1 MVLQPVSV
9 INCGNNTLHWD
20 AKREAK
26 HIKARQDSGKEAR
39 LLITGGA
46 GVIKCSENSILSKR
60 GKKFQ
65 EAQKAKNFQHVIRK
79 TIKEIQQK
87 NEQGLEAQRL
97 KEEQAKQQRE
107 RVKPKN
113 VANASSRI
121 FGDVNK
127 PTRRTSDPSTSDV
140 SAVRVSL
147 SPSDDSGG
155 GGSSESNVSS
165 ITSITKQNSLPS
177 TNFVQKNK
185 SIASMSG
192 HRPDSIAENKTCHRH
207 SSFGKIPSYI
217 KNRKA
222 QAAEAEKLLALQKEN
237 DCPIGMVLMPDAERI
252 ETLHQ
257 LKETNKQLKYQL
269 SHLPIAN
276 RTMRTEAKREQL
288 ERELLENEQS
298 QVIFTRPKVY
308 VLIEDL

>member
-107 RVKPKN
+107 RVKPIN

-192 HRPDSIAENKTCHRH
+192 HRPDSITENKTCHRH

-222 QAAEAEKLLALQKEN
+222 QAAEAEKLTVQSAWYS
-237 DCPIGMVLMPDAERI
+237 CLMQRG
-252 ETLHQ
+252 
-257 LKETNKQLKYQL
+257 LKR
-269 SHLPIAN
+269 SI
-276 RTMRTEAKREQL
+276 
-288 ERELLENEQS
+288 S
-298 QVIFTRPKVY
+298 
-308 VLIEDL
+308 

>member
-9 INCGNNTLHWD
+9 INCGSNTLHWD

-46 GVIKCSENSILSKR
+46 GTANHCENSLSSKHGKR
-60 GKKFQ
+60 FQ
-65 EAQKAKNFQHVIRK
+65 EAPKAKNFQRVIRK

-87 NEQGLEAQRL
+87 NEQELEVQRC

-121 FGDVNK
+121 FAEAK
-127 PTRRTSDPSTSDV
+127 LLSQTSDQV
-140 SAVRVSL
+140 SGSGAVRVSL
-147 SPSDDSGG
+147 SPSDRGGDGSTDS
-155 GGSSESNVSS
+155 NISS

-177 TNFVQKNK
+177 TNFVEKNK
-185 SIASMSG
+185 SIATKSSS
-192 HRPDSIAENKTCHRH
+192 RPDSIAEKQTYHRH
-207 SSFGKIPSYI
+207 SSYGKIPAYI

-222 QAAEAEKLLALQKEN
+222 QEAEAEKLLALQKEN
-237 DCPIGMVLMPDAERI
+237 DCPKGMVLMHDSERI
-252 ETLHQ
+252 DTLQQ
-257 LKETNKQLKYQL
+257 LVETNKKLKYQL

-298 QVIFTRPKVY
+298 QVIFSRPKVY
-308 VLIEDL
+308 VMIEDL

>member
-9 INCGNNTLHWD
+9 INCGSNTLHWD

-39 LLITGGA
+39 VLITGGA
-46 GVIKCSENSILSKR
+46 GFIKCNENSIPSKHR
-60 GKKFQ
+60 KKSQ
-65 EAQKAKNFQHVIRK
+65 EAQRAKNFQNVIRK

-87 NEQGLEAQRL
+87 NEQEIEVQRL
-97 KEEQAKQQRE
+97 KEEHAKQQRE

-121 FGDVNK
+121 FSDANR
-127 PTRRTSDPSTSDV
+127 PTRRMSDPSTSVV

-147 SPSDDSGG
+147 SPSDSGG
-155 GGSSESNVSS
+155 GGSSESNISS
-165 ITSITKQNSLPS
+165 ITSMTKQNSLPS

-185 SIASMSG
+185 SIASISA
-192 HRPDSIAENKTCHRH
+192 HRPDSIAENKTYHRH

-257 LKETNKQLKYQL
+257 LIEINKQLKYQL

-298 QVIFTRPKVY
+298 QVIFKRPKVY
-308 VLIEDL
+308 VMMEDL